1 MFNDIS
7 ISKLGLQQKQNATSS
22 VQAKTEDTS
31 IFGNN
36 LIEDKKTLTKEEI
49 KAEKKAK
56 KEAEKAERE
65 RIKNTPDGI
74 IQGGRQGSNAGD
86 CWLLAQMNS
95 MSKTPW
101 GKKAFKDA
109 ITKEQDGSFTVHFKG
124 IDKDVKISQKE
135 FEKAQKNSYYSSGD
149 ADPLLLEL
157 AVEKHFK
164 ETNLNEGTISGNSL
178 AGKDSLQYLMTGN
191 LGRETTNRDVAE
203 MILKSMGQDKENN
216 NGISATYVYYDKEQ
230 GSGGTSHAISVQS
243 VNLND
248 KGEIKDVVLLDSYKP
263 DRPYKKD
270 YRTFMDEMQ
279 LFGFTRIT
287 QQDGEKVAE
296 AK

>member
-7 ISKLGLQQKQNATSS
+7 ISKLGLQQKQNTTSNAQ
-22 VQAKTEDTS
+22 VKTEDTS

-49 KAEKKAK
+49 KAAKKAK

-74 IQGGRQGSNAGD
+74 IQGGQQGSSAGD

-95 MSKTPW
+95 MSKTDW

-135 FEKAQKNSYYSSGD
+135 FKKAQKNSYYSSGD

-191 LGRETTNRDVAE
+191 LGRETTSREVAE
-203 MILKSMGQDKENN
+203 IILKEMGKDKENN
-216 NGISATYVYYDKEQ
+216 AGFSATYIYYDKEQ
-230 GSGGTSHAISVQS
+230 TSGGTSHAISVQS

-248 KGEIKDVVLLDSYKP
+248 KGEIKDVVLLDSYNP

-279 LFGFTRIT
+279 LFGFAKYYPKT
-287 QQDGEKVAE
+287 EE